1 MTHYVRSHGLSNDYI
16 VMDPKDLPFDL
27 TPNAVRLI
35 CDRNRGVGS
44 DGILVVS
51 PGQGADFGVRI
62 LNPDGSE
69 AEKSGNG
76 VRIFAKFLR
85 EHGYTTKDRFT
96 LHTLGGRVT
105 CVLEHEAGRVA
116 QITVDMGKA
125 KFDDFDSIEVEGR
138 RIQVTSVSVGNPHCV
153 VIVPDVSK
161 VDVRGL
167 GPEIERHKAFPNRA
181 DRFTPRGE
189 DRDLGARRRLHAR
202 LWLLELRRRGGL
214 PPRAVGGPG
223 HDDHDARRT
232 AAHLDQ
238 QGWRD
243 PDARTCGRDLFRRP
257 QLRSPA
263 SAPADGLSG
272 LLSGSIAI
280 RMPSLSATW
289 SASSVFS
296 SRRCRRDC
304 VVEEIALIGAHFAG

>member
-16 VMDPKDLPFDL
+16 VMDPKDLPFEL
-27 TPNAVRLI
+27 TPDAVRLI

-51 PGQGADFGVRI
+51 PGQDADFGVRI

-116 QITVDMGKA
+116 QITVDMGRA
-125 KFDDFDSIEVEGR
+125 RFDDFDSIDVDGKRIEV
-138 RIQVTSVSVGNPHCV
+138 ISVSVGNPHCV
-153 VIVPDVSK
+153 VIVPDLSK

-167 GPEIERHKAFPNRA
+167 GPKIENHKAFPNRTNVQFA
-181 DRFTPRGE
+181 QVISRHEVKIEIWERGAGYTLASGSSSCAVAAACQRRGLV
-189 DRDLGARRRLHAR
+189 DRDMTITMPGGQLRISIDEQGEIRMRGPVEEICSGDLSADLLRL
-202 LWLLELRRRGGL
+202 LT
-214 PPRAVGGPG
+214 PS
-223 HDDHDARRT
+223 
-232 AAHLDQ
+232 
-238 QGWRD
+238 
-243 PDARTCGRDLFRRP
+243 
-257 QLRSPA
+257 LRSP
-263 SAPADGLSG
+263 L
-272 LLSGSIAI
+272 
-280 RMPSLSATW
+280 ATRE
-289 SASSVFS
+289 
-296 SRRCRRDC
+296 SR
-304 VVEEIALIGAHFAG
+304 